1 MALNIQGMDE
11 AQWNN
16 MYGYLGADMPA
27 FEPVSG
33 TTPSPS
39 YTTPSYAYNLSPEE
53 WSQQAGI
60 GSLSSGTQQSLF
72 DYLQSNQTNLTNATL
87 GLNQWDNT
95 ARGSQVGGTTG
106 VNAPIDIPL
115 WGQTLNELI
124 GGSGVQLSSAERQA
138 LGGQMQGWG
147 SAFKANEQQ
156 EALQP
161 KHWADQYMVPAM
173 MAAMTALTGGALS
186 GVMGPIA
193 GGAVAGGMMGGAS
206 SNLDPETTL
215 KGAGMGA
222 LGGLGSTAL
231 SGMSGA
237 EAGAGT
243 DFGATNY
250 ADTSGFDTSGFEN
263 VNWDTAAGGNTMF
276 EGFGD
281 YTGGMD
287 FGDGGTWGDTS
298 GGLLSSDIPT
308 GYSVDGMGG
317 TGEALPTSGGTTSP
331 DLTSILKI
339 LGGSLLG
346 GGGSTTGGTTSGG
359 TTGGTAPGGVM
370 SPYGGGGLLGG
381 IYDYNTLDR
390 SSEFLK
396 QIMDQTGQYG
406 DPYKQYRP
414 SEAAM
419 RNQTFMDPLSIYNRP
434 EYQMLD
440 KRMQDQQLAQGAQAG
455 TLFNAPERLAQRQTG
470 FLDYLSKLRGDLLP
484 GSGAGLNPI
493 APQAAQAEMMKSYV
507 PLEMAKSQAVGQA
520 TGGGANTIQQILQ
533 MIGQQGGYGV

>member
-1 MALNIQGMDE
+1 MADAINAQGMTE

-16 MYGYLGADMPA
+16 QYGYLGADAPA
-27 FEPVSG
+27 FEAVPG
-33 TTPSPS
+33 TPIA
-39 YTTPSYAYNLSPEE
+39 PSYAYNMTPEE

-60 GSLSSGTQQSLF
+60 GSLSGTNQQSLF
-72 DYLQSNQTNLTNATL
+72 DYLQGNQTNLTNATL

-95 ARGSQVGGTTG
+95 ARGSQIGGTTG

-124 GGSGVQLSSAERQA
+124 GGSGIQLSSAERQA

-147 SAFKANEQQ
+147 SAFTANEQQ

-161 KHWADQYMVPAM
+161 KSWQDQYMVPAM
-173 MAAMTALTGGALS
+173 MAAMTALTGGALA

-222 LGGLGSTAL
+222 LGGLGSTAI

-263 VNWDTAAGGNTMF
+263 VDWDAAAGGNTMF

-287 FGDGGTWGDTS
+287 FGGTWGDTS
-298 GGLLSSDIPT
+298 GGLLSSDIPQ

-331 DLTSILKI
+331 DLMSILKI
-339 LGGSLLG
+339 LGGSVLG
-346 GGGSTTGGTTSGG
+346 GGGGGTTGGTTSGG
-359 TTGGTAPGGVM
+359 TTGGTTGGT
-370 SPYGGGGLLGG
+370 GGSLLGMG
-381 IYDYNTLDR
+381 SSIYGYNTMDKA
-390 SSEFLK
+390 SEYLK
-396 QIMDQTGQYG
+396 SIMDQTGQYG

-419 RNQTFMDPLSIYNRP
+419 RNQTFMDPMSIYNSQP
-434 EYQMLD
+434 YQLLD

-470 FLDYLSKLRGDLLP
+470 FMDYLSKLRSDLLP
-484 GSGAGLNPI
+484 GSGAGMNPI
-493 APQAAQAEMMKSYV
+493 APQAAQAAMMESYV
-507 PLEMAKSQAVGQA
+507 PLEMQKANAVGGSLSQLPGS
-520 TGGGANTIQQILQ
+520 TMDIQSILKMLQSMGGGT
-533 MIGQQGGYGV
+533 QGI